1 MLDRHIIEWSLTEK
15 AFKAKSYVEIFNMLL
30 ENYRAIYGQDI
41 DLTVETP
48 FGEELRMKAQMLYDM
63 AKLAEDIYYTIDANN
78 AKGAILDNVVAF
90 TSNLVRKTNIQT
102 VLTAELKFVGDDI
115 TNLSIINFAYVQ
127 DDYGILWRIDPFTAG
142 VTILEGGTDLS
153 TAPANLVKLTA
164 ANYGENLL
172 DGSVTQLLVNGSF
185 RTNSVSVS
193 NIIYVQIGSIAE
205 SDEQLRLRKNNTLNY
220 NSVYLLDSIRDH
232 ILKNIYSVKD
242 VMIYN
247 ANGRATSS
255 TVIDTDQNSLLPLIL
270 NDGTVEEITVM
281 RHDLL
286 VLIQPQIGLTLTSF
300 TDGTT
305 VTALSEAIAQVLK
318 LKITP
323 GIATSYELKT
333 RDELNAIVPVTNQTG
348 YISVDLLQT
357 YGSSTYTERY
367 SFYVVNQYSPAL
379 YISLVK
385 KSNYDP
391 VNTPIR
397 IREAIYKLS
406 EKYTINRDLDIS
418 EIMTAVMSA
427 NLDLMNPTF
436 VPSLVSVGGGTADE
450 LKVNNGYWLVDKTAE
465 SAVGTADWNIII
477 I

>member
-90 TSNLVRKTNIQT
+90 TSNLVRKTNVQT
-102 VLTAELKFVGDDI
+102 ILTSELKFVGDDI
-115 TNLSIINFAYVQ
+115 TGLSIVNFAYVQ
-127 DDYGILWRIDPFTAG
+127 DNYGILWRVDPFTAG

-172 DGSVTQLLVNGSF
+172 DGVVTQLLVNGSF

-205 SDEQLRLRKNNTLNY
+205 SDEMLRLRKNNTLNY

-232 ILKNIYSVKD
+232 VLKNIYSVKD
-242 VMIYN
+242 IMIYN
-247 ANGRATSS
+247 ANGRATSN
-255 TVIDTDQNSLLPLIL
+255 TVVDAQQNSLLPLIL

-300 TDGTT
+300 INATT
-305 VTALSEAIAQVLK
+305 PTALSEAIAQILK

-323 GIATSYELKT
+323 GIATAYEL
-333 RDELNAIVPVTNQTG
+333 RMRNELDEIVAVTDQTG
-348 YISVDLLQT
+348 YISVDLIQT

-367 SFYVVNQYSPAL
+367 SFYIVNQYSPAL

-406 EKYTINRDLDIS
+406 EKYTINKDIDIS
-418 EIMTAVMSA
+418 EIMIAIMSA

-436 VPSLVSVGGGTADE
+436 VPSLVSIGNGTAND
-450 LKVNNGYWLVDKTAE
+450 LKVNNGYWLVDKASE
-465 SAVGTADWNIII
+465 SAVGLADWNIIVL
-477 I
+477 